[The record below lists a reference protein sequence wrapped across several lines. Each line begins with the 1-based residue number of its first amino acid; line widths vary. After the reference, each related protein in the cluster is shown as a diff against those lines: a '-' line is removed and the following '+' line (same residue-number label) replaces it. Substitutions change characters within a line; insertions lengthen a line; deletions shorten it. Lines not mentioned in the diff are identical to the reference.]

1 MKHPKISL
9 IAKTLSH
16 ETSLEDSKH
25 ENSLSPKPFEGGPI
39 SKEPRDKEFLTPK
52 MLVED
57 PSCPFSEKALRFH
70 IWRSGVNG
78 LAPAIFRIGKKI
90 LIKRTEWI
98 RWIEGHS
105 QQKKGGRDNDR
116 KTS

>member
-1 MKHPKISL
+1 MKHSKISL

-16 ETSLEDSKH
+16 ETLLEDPKH
-25 ENSLSPKPFEGGPI
+25 GNSLSPKPFEECPTA
-39 SKEPRDKEFLTPK
+39 KAPRDKEFLTLK

-78 LAPAIFRIGKKI
+78 LAPAIFRIGRKI
-90 LIKRTEWI
+90 LIKRSGWL
-98 RWIEGHS
+98 RWLESHA
-105 QQKKGGRDNDR
+105 QQKKG
-116 KTS
+116 KTAQ